1 MRQKKTR
8 LNAYKNS
15 LLTQDVFAGNSQTKS
30 MKNLFIIS
38 GPSGAGEDSIID
50 GLAKLLPIE
59 KDIANTT
66 RPVRP
71 GESNGHP
78 YYFISPE
85 EFRQKINRGE
95 MIEYAKA
102 YNGNFYGVTKEELK
116 RITAPGKI
124 GIWKIEYKGVM
135 TAKRLF
141 PNIIAILI
149 TAPLEILEERIRKRD
164 NPTEAFL
171 QERLA
176 YTKEWLKHSDIYDY
190 IVENEEGKL
199 DEAIQKVF
207 AIIKEHTRP
216 QRFASEA

>member
-1 MRQKKTR
+1 
-8 LNAYKNS
+8 
-15 LLTQDVFAGNSQTKS
+15 
-30 MKNLFIIS
+30 
-38 GPSGAGEDSIID
+38 
-50 GLAKLLPIE
+50 
-59 KDIANTT
+59 
-66 RPVRP
+66 
-71 GESNGHP
+71 
-78 YYFISPE
+78 
-85 EFRQKINRGE
+85 

-199 DEAIQKVF
+199 DEAI
-207 AIIKEHTRP
+207 HS
-216 QRFASEA
+216 ASRYPPY